1 MDKKNIGT
9 SLTLEQLREMDGK
22 PVYCPDD
29 GIWGIISVDST
40 GRWAGIPFFRGRTN
54 VVNIEYDIE
63 SRGMSVYAYP
73 PAHID
78 REAWE
83 PCEVC
88 KKQEDPCIKDG
99 CFRRNRWKCGFG
111 CDKYKEF
118 QERTAVLRKSKFCPN
133 CGRPL
138 TEKAWDELE
147 KRIGGAK

>member
-1 MDKKNIGT
+1 MYKKNIGNP
-9 SLTLEQLREMDGK
+9 LTMEQ
-22 PVYCPDD
+22 
-29 GIWGIISVDST
+29 
-40 GRWAGIPFFRGRTN
+40 
-54 VVNIEYDIE
+54 
-63 SRGMSVYAYP
+63 
-73 PAHID
+73 PAHIN

-118 QERTAVLRKSKFCPN
+118 VVLRKSKFCPN

-138 TEKAWDELE
+138 TDKAWDELE